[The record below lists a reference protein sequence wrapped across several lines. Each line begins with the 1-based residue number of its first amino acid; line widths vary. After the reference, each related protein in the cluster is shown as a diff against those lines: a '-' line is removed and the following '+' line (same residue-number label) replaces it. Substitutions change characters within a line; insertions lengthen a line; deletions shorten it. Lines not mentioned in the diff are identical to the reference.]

1 MNRPEVAA
9 GRASGRYRHVDA
21 FVTRYVADHNR
32 GIRPHRVHGYVAV
45 TELIDPLWPRQL
57 PSDAHRFAAVATI
70 PAVAT
75 ALLGISPTALTPVRG
90 HGGELILAILHGP
103 HWSLVL
109 LPVRSAAIAVVFLDE
124 TSDRTA
130 IYGYPGDERI
140 TAWLD
145 FTRTAITAA
154 RRDITAIR

>member
-9 GRASGRYRHVDA
+9 GRVNGRYRHVDA

-32 GIRPHRVHGYVAV
+32 GIRPHRVHGYIAVA
-45 TELIDPLWPRQL
+45 ELIDPLWPKRL
-57 PSDAHRFAAVATI
+57 PADARRFAGVGAI

-75 ALLGISPTALTPVRG
+75 ALLAISPTELTPVRG

-103 HWSLVL
+103 QWSLVL

-124 TSDRTA
+124 TADRTA

-145 FTRTAITAA
+145 FTRTAISTA
-154 RRDITAIR
+154 RRDITGIR